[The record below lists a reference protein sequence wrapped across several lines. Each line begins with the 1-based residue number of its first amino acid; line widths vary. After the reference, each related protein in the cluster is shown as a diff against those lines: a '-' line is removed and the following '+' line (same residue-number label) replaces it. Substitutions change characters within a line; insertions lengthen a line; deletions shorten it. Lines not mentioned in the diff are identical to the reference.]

1 MSLGPSRRSFLQVT
15 MAACAAWLAGCGKS
29 SKSIMLP
36 HGCVVR
42 PEQTEGPYYVDTQLE
57 RSDIRSDPVSGEV
70 KEGVPLTLIINVSQL
85 GELACQPLAGAI
97 VDLWHCDAQG
107 VYYGVNDRML
117 GRDLTQFKFLRG
129 FQRTD
134 EKGVVRF
141 TTIIPGWYSGRTPH
155 IHFKIRTKG
164 ENGADYEFTSQ
175 LYFDDAFTQRI
186 YAQGPYV
193 RTGLQDT
200 NNSNDFIFADGGS
213 QLMLKPEPT
222 GNGFQAS
229 FDITLDL
236 ADSKTGAPDKMT
248 RPSGPPPE
256 GGRPPG
262 PPPGPAP
269 QRP

>member
-1 MSLGPSRRSFLQVT
+1 MKLSRSRRSFLQIAV
-15 MAACAAWLAGCGKS
+15 AACAAWLTGCEKS
-29 SKSIMLP
+29 GKSIMLP

-42 PEQTEGPYYVDTQLE
+42 PEQTEGPFYVDARSE
-57 RSDIRSDPVSGEV
+57 RSDIRNDPASGEV
-70 KEGVPLTLIINVSQL
+70 KEGVPLTLTINVSQL
-85 GELACQPLAGAI
+85 GEFACQPLPGAI

-107 VYYGVNDRML
+107 VYYGVNDAML
-117 GRDLTQFKFLRG
+117 GRDLSQFKFLRG

-134 EKGVVRF
+134 DQGAVRF

-175 LYFDDAFTQRI
+175 LYFDDAFMQRI
-186 YAQGPYV
+186 YTQGPYI
-193 RTGLQDT
+193 RTSVQNT
-200 NNSNDFIFADGGS
+200 NNSNDFIFADGGE
-213 QLMLKPEPT
+213 QLMLKLEPT
-222 GNGFQAS
+222 GSGFQAS

-236 ADSKTGAPDKMT
+236 ADSKTGATDKRT

-256 GGRPPG
+256 GGRPTG
-262 PPPGPAP
+262 PPPGPPP

>member
-1 MSLGPSRRSFLQVT
+1 MSQGPSRRSFLQVT

-70 KEGVPLTLIINVSQL
+70 KEGVPLTLTINVTQL

-134 EKGVVRF
+134 DKGTVRF
-141 TTIIPGWYSGRTPH
+141 TTIIPGWYSGRTTH

-186 YAQGPYV
+186 YTQGPYI
-193 RTGLQDT
+193 RTSPQNT

-222 GNGFQAS
+222 GNGFQAG

-248 RPSGPPPE
+248 
-256 GGRPPG
+256 
-262 PPPGPAP
+262 
-269 QRP
+269 